1 MREGGPGLHWLIRGY
16 DSTTLMFEKRVKF
29 SHFSREQIR
38 RVLQS
43 LAARAGLGFDEII
56 GAHARRRTKIANDLL
71 KVTRD
76 GHSYMCGLN
85 PHFIATVADENGKP
99 LRYPPPLD

>member
-1 MREGGPGLHWLIRGY
+1 MRERGPGAYWLIRGY
-16 DSTTLMFEKRVKF
+16 DGTKLIFEKRVRLGQF
-29 SHFSREQIR
+29 TTEQIR

-43 LAARAGLGFDEII
+43 LAARAGLQYEEIVK
-56 GAHARRRTKIANDLL
+56 AHARRGTEIANDLL
-71 KVTRD
+71 EVRRD

>member
-1 MREGGPGLHWLIRGY
+1 MRERGPGAYWLIRGY
-16 DSTTLMFEKRVKF
+16 DGTKLIFEKRV
-29 SHFSREQIR
+29 RLGQLTTEQIR

-71 KVTRD
+71 KVTGD